1 MSALVAAGL
10 RHSFGG
16 VHALDGVDLQVCS
29 GEVVGIVGANG
40 CGKTTVVDAISGVLR
55 VQAGRVELN
64 GLEVTRATPAAIAR
78 AGLARTFQTTRLLE
92 PLDAVSNVSLGLHA
106 GGSWRRG
113 PRRRRAL
120 EALDRVGLLELANRR
135 VRELSHGQ
143 RRSVELARALVGRP
157 SVLVLDEPTAG
168 LFPGHAREVL
178 RLLREQAN
186 AGCAILMVEHDL
198 GVVSAVC
205 DRIVLMGGGCVL
217 DAGPTATVL
226 AGRAATVTRPD
237 ITGDRLLGEAS
248 A

>member
-1 MSALVAAGL
+1 MNRLAASGL

-16 VHALDGVDLQVCS
+16 VRVLDGVDLEVVS

-40 CGKTTVVDAISGVLR
+40 CGKTTVVDVLSGVLR
-55 VQAGRVELN
+55 VQAGRVEL
-64 GLEVTRATPAAIAR
+64 GGRDVTRATPAAFAR
-78 AGLARTFQTTRLLE
+78 AGVARTFQTTRLLE
-92 PLDAVSNVSLGLHA
+92 PLDALTNVSLGLHV
-106 GGSWRRG
+106 GGSWRRA

-120 EALDRVGLLELANRR
+120 EALDRVGIADLGHRR

-143 RRSVELARALVGRP
+143 RRRVELARALVGQP

-178 RLLREQAN
+178 RLLRDRAD

-205 DRIVLMGGGCVL
+205 DRVVLMGGGRVL

-226 AGRAATVTRPD
+226 AGRAATATRPD
-237 ITGDRLLGEAS
+237 VTVDRLEEVPA
-248 A
+248 